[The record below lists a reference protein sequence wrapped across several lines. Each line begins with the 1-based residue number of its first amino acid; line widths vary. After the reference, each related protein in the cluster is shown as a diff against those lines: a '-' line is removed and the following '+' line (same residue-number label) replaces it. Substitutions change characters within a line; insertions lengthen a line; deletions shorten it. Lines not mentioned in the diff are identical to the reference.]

1 MIISVTNLKGGV
13 GKSTLSQNLAI
24 AFALDGKKICI
35 ADTDS
40 EQQTS
45 VKWSS
50 MRGDDMLQMP
60 VYLINPEKITEEI
73 LTLQKRYEI
82 VLIDGT
88 PALTELTTRIVI
100 LSDYVFVPVLPSIAD
115 VWALDTFLKR
125 FKEAQLTK
133 ESMGASVKIALI
145 LNRYSDK
152 TNLDKEVQEAIK
164 GFDLNLLENKISNLV
179 AYREATAQGLGVLE
193 MKDKKTKTELSN
205 LYLEIKKFIKWAK

>member
-1 MIISVTNLKGGV
+1 MIISITNLKGGV
-13 GKSTLSQNLAI
+13 GKSTLSQNLAV
-24 AFALDGKKICI
+24 AFAEEGKKVCL

-50 MRGDDMLQMP
+50 MRGEELKTIP

-73 LTLQKRYEI
+73 LTLKKNYDV

-100 LSDYVFVPVLPSIAD
+100 LSDFVFVPVLPSIAD

-125 FKEAQLTK
+125 FKEAKMTK
-133 ESMGASVKIALI
+133 ESLGATVKIAMI
-145 LNRYSDK
+145 LNRFSEK
-152 TNLDKEVQEAIK
+152 TNLDKEVQDALLN
-164 GFDLNLLENKISNLV
+164 FDLLLFDSKISNLV
-179 AYREATAQGLGVLE
+179 AYREATAQGLGVME
-193 MKDKKTKTELSN
+193 MKEKKAKLELKS
-205 LYLEIKKFIKWAK
+205 LFQEIKKFIQ

>member
-1 MIISVTNLKGGV
+1 MIISITNLKGGV
-13 GKSTLSQNLAI
+13 GKSTLSQNLAV
-24 AFALDGKKICI
+24 AFAEEGKKVCL

-50 MRGDDMLQMP
+50 MRGEDLKTIP

-73 LTLQKRYEI
+73 LTLKKNYDV

-100 LSDYVFVPVLPSIAD
+100 LSDFVFVPVLPSIAD

-125 FKEAQLTK
+125 FKEAKMTK
-133 ESMGASVKIALI
+133 ESLGATVKIAMI
-145 LNRYSDK
+145 LNRFSEK
-152 TNLDKEVQEAIK
+152 TNLDKEVQDALLN
-164 GFDLNLLENKISNLV
+164 FDLLLFDSKISNLV
-179 AYREATAQGLGVLE
+179 AYREATAQGLGVME
-193 MKDKKTKTELSN
+193 MKEKKAKIELKS
-205 LYLEIKKFIKWAK
+205 LFQEIKKFIQ

>member
-1 MIISVTNLKGGV
+1 MIISITNLKGGV
-13 GKSTLSQNLAI
+13 GKSTLSQNLAV
-24 AFALDGKKICI
+24 AFAHEGKKICI

-50 MRGDDMLQMP
+50 MRGDELKPIP
-60 VYLINPEKITEEI
+60 VYLINAEKITEDI
-73 LTLQKRYEI
+73 LTLKKNYDI

-100 LSDYVFVPVLPSIAD
+100 LSDFVFVPVLPSIAD

-125 FKEAQLTK
+125 FKEAKMTK
-133 ESMGASVKIALI
+133 ESLGASVKVALI

-164 GFDLNLLENKISNLV
+164 GFDLNLFESKISNLV
-179 AYREATAQGLGVLE
+179 AYREATAQGLGVIEL
-193 MKDKKTKTELSN
+193 KDKKSKTELNN
-205 LYLEIKKFIKWAK
+205 LFQEIKKFMK

>member
-1 MIISVTNLKGGV
+1 MIISITNLKGGV
-13 GKSTLSQNLAI
+13 GKSTLSQNLAV
-24 AFALDGKKICI
+24 AFALEGKKACL

-50 MRGDDMLQMP
+50 MRGDELKPIP

-73 LTLQKRYEI
+73 LTLKKNYDV

-100 LSDYVFVPVLPSIAD
+100 LSDFVLVPVLPSIAD

-125 FKEAQLTK
+125 FKEAKMTK
-133 ESMGASVKIALI
+133 ESLGASVKIAMI
-145 LNRYSDK
+145 LNRFSEK
-152 TNLDKEVQEAIK
+152 TNLDKEVQDALK
-164 GFDLNLLENKISNLV
+164 NFDLVLFDTKISNLV
-179 AYREATAQGLGVLE
+179 AYREATAQGLGVVE
-193 MKDKKTKTELSN
+193 MKEKKAKSELNS
-205 LYLEIKKFIKWAK
+205 LFQEIKKFIQ

>member
-1 MIISVTNLKGGV
+1 MIISITNLKGGV
-13 GKSTLSQNLAI
+13 GKSTLSQNLAV
-24 AFALDGKKICI
+24 AFAQEGKKVCL

-50 MRGDDMLQMP
+50 MRGEDLKPIP

-73 LTLQKRYEI
+73 LTLKKNYDV

-100 LSDYVFVPVLPSIAD
+100 LSDFVLVPVLPSIAD

-125 FKEAQLTK
+125 FKEAKMTK
-133 ESMGASVKIALI
+133 ESLGATVKIAMI
-145 LNRYSDK
+145 LNRFSEK
-152 TNLDKEVQEAIK
+152 TNLDKEVQDALK
-164 GFDLNLLENKISNLV
+164 NFDLLLFDSKISNLV
-179 AYREATAQGLGVLE
+179 AYREATAQGLGVME
-193 MKDKKTKTELSN
+193 MKEKKAKSELNS
-205 LYLEIKKFIKWAK
+205 LFQEIKKFIQ